1 MARRVRNY
9 RAEYARRNA
18 FAAERGLSR
27 SQARGHP
34 RRGETGIAALKRLG
48 TILPGRDRTL
58 EQYYAVVADLRE
70 EGWSLRQ
77 AAAVE
82 DISPR
87 AVWRLNAEHGLIG
100 KQYRIT
106 PRGHLV
112 FDRYTFPDPF
122 RMHLLT
128 SDGGFHPQVPLD
140 EKYISLVAHYWNAVD
155 KAMQGDAQALRD
167 LQAFAHRPIYD
178 VEGHRYQL
186 QVDLNALFRFFDSM
200 TDQERADFN
209 RTFYTGREV
218 VYGAA

>member
-1 MARRVRNY
+1 MARKRDFQ
-9 RAEYARRNA
+9 AEYTRRKA
-18 FAAERGLSR
+18 LAAERGLSL

-48 TILPGRDRTL
+48 TLLPGRDRTL

-87 AVWRLNAEHGLIG
+87 TVWRLNAEHGLIS
-100 KQYRIT
+100 KQDRIT
-106 PRGHLV
+106 KHGKLV

-128 SDGGFHPQVPLD
+128 SDGVPHPQVPLD
-140 EKYISLVAHYWNAVD
+140 KRYISLVARYWNAVD

-167 LQAFAHRPIYD
+167 LQAYAHRPIYD

-186 QVDLNALFRFFDSM
+186 QTDLNALFRFFDSM